1 MEIEK
6 FIEGIKKAYSIDN
19 FYPILIY
26 PKKIQILSYYPL
38 TKDKN
43 KSKTI
48 SFNNMLELITHK
60 HGFTF

>member
-1 MEIEK
+1 M
-6 FIEGIKKAYSIDN
+6 
-19 FYPILIY
+19 
-26 PKKIQILSYYPL
+26 SYYLL